1 MVSKIKNEVI
11 ISNIILLWHLVEY
24 AVYLQKM
31 LQNLL
36 FSVLPYQTSFLCGIN
51 LCGLVEGVFRVIS
64 SGCL

>member
-1 MVSKIKNEVI
+1 MACKIKNEVMI
-11 ISNIILLWHLVEY
+11 FSNIILLWYLVEY
-24 AVYLQKM
+24 AVRLQKM

-36 FSVLPYQTSFLCGIN
+36 FSVLSYQTFLCGIH